1 MMTPYDK
8 LKSVPNALHY
18 LKPHLSFK
26 ILDEIAHR
34 ISDNEAAKQLNQ
46 AKSKLFKSIF
56 EQT

>member
-1 MMTPYDK
+1 M
-8 LKSVPNALHY
+8 PNALHY

-26 ILDEIAHR
+26 ILDAIAHR
-34 ISDNEAAKQLNQ
+34 ISDNEVAKQLNQ